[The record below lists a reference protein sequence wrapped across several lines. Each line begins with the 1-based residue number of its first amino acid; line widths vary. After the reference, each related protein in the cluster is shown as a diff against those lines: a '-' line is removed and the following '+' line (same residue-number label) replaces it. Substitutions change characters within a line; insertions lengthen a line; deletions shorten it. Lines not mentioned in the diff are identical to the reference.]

1 MRTNQLKTPS
11 LLETWRQVLLFL
23 IFHKEIAPQY
33 HSQMVLLHGCSKK
46 SLFLYVKNFPLT
58 DEALMLLFQK
68 ADKGFLQKFLS
79 HYFWDFPQNG
89 EQILLDRFGL
99 DFLIDNL
106 KWTLSTKTELNL
118 LQLEN
123 AELIGKYT
131 NQCTFT
137 PEAELEFFKKPF
149 PDLQKAYAEKNDL
162 CDKTENFLLET
173 KNFELLSIHLIKF
186 GLKDD
191 VVETFYRNAPDDLVL
206 TYLSEVSSY
215 PSDKEFKTLLSRSIT
230 DFIKQI
236 VLRFDDINYRHLK
249 MLLKSKRS
257 NLVRAYLEQK
267 AEQKSSLSNTVW
279 RSLFDV
285 PDFEVPLQFAL
296 KHFDLPEEF
305 EVRLFKA
312 QLLDLLEYYTQNHA
326 FQNWGFPMLLALG
339 KRDLLLNYLT
349 FHQLSWGDECLLIE
363 QNDKELIDCYLK
375 KHSFSSY
382 AQAIRIKTAGFSNAL
397 AIVKTLD
404 KFDDFILDALFYH
417 NEEEL
422 WEVYLSHCNYHFR
435 EDLLIKFFERANVD
449 VIINY
454 LSYYLIDGKLSLKLA
469 NNKLEDELYFTL
481 YKRQN
486 EKITGFLLQ
495 HSSLISIR
503 DCWFIRYASYDFIK
517 QFLENLFDK
526 NIELSAEAEKELICR
541 KYEDLLQLYFAHYS
555 LYQENLV
562 FLAHL
567 LSPELMR
574 DYLLSHREDKDLIQ
588 KLLS

>member
-68 ADKGFLQKFLS
+68 ADKAFIHDFLS

-89 EQILLDRFGL
+89 EQILLSRFGL
-99 DFLIDNL
+99 DFLIDNS
-106 KWTLSTKTELNL
+106 KWTLSTKTELTL

-123 AELIGKYT
+123 AELIGKYI

-137 PEAELEFFKKPF
+137 PEAELEFFKKSF

-162 CDKTENFLLET
+162 CDKTEKFLLET
-173 KNFELLSIHLIKF
+173 KNFELLSAHLVKF

-191 VVETFYRNAPDDLVL
+191 VVETFYREAPDDLVL
-206 TYLSEVSSY
+206 TYLSEGAGY
-215 PSDKEFKTLLSRSIT
+215 PSDKEFKTLLSRSVA

-236 VLRFDDINYRHLK
+236 VLRFDDIHYRHLK
-249 MLLKSKRS
+249 MLLKSKYA
-257 NLVRAYLEQK
+257 NLVGAYLEQK
-267 AEQKSSLSNTVW
+267 AEQKSSLPDTAWS
-279 RSLFDV
+279 SLFNV
-285 PDFEVPLQFAL
+285 PEFQCYLKFAL
-296 KHFDLPEEF
+296 DHFDLPEEF
-305 EVRLFKA
+305 EVRLFKT
-312 QLLDLLEYYTQNHA
+312 QLSDLLEYYTQNHA

-349 FHQLSWGDECLLIE
+349 FHQLSWSDECLLIE

-397 AIVKTLD
+397 AIVKTLE

-422 WEVYLSHCNYHFR
+422 WDVYLSHCNYHFR
-435 EDLLIKFFERANVD
+435 EDLLIKFCECANVD

-454 LSYYLIDGKLSLKLA
+454 LSYYLIDGKLSLKLG
-469 NNKLEDELYFTL
+469 NDKLEDELYSTL

-486 EKITGFLLQ
+486 EKITSFLLQ
-495 HSSLISIR
+495 YSSPVSIHE
-503 DCWFIRYASYDFIK
+503 CCFIRYASYDFIK
-517 QFLENLFDK
+517 QFLENLLNE

-555 LYQENLV
+555 LYQSNLAV
-562 FLAHL
+562 MAHL

-588 KLLS
+588 QLLS